1 MGNFAYPL
9 QAKGRNNNQ
18 ITNTNQKSSF
28 MKNLKYRISL
38 LVAGLLATLSL
49 SAQELSGVVKDSDG
63 LPLVGVS
70 VFVDGTTLGVSTDA
84 DGRYVINV
92 PDAKGKTLVF
102 SCIGMR
108 THSVTVGNSSRID
121 VILEEDA
128 NFLEETVVIG
138 YATVKRK
145 DLMGSVSSVDS
156 KALTAM
162 PVTSVSEAL
171 SGRMAGV
178 QVTTTEGDP
187 DAEVKIR
194 VRGSGSITQDSSPL
208 YIVDGF
214 PVESISDIP
223 ASDIQSIDVLKDAFS
238 TAIYG
243 SRGANGVVLVTTKG
257 GTSGK
262 FSVSYNAYWGMKKMA
277 NADAIQVNSPY
288 DFVRNQYEL
297 SMIRG
302 SYDDDYVPYFGSYE
316 DIDLYRNVGGND
328 WIRQVFGNTGTNYSH
343 NVSVSGSTDKVRWTA
358 SYSHIGDNAIMTGS
372 DYRRDNLNFK
382 ANFKPIRQLE
392 FDVNARYSNTRI
404 MGSGSNSMND
414 AGSTSGNGRLKH
426 SVQYTPIP
434 IAEGA
439 ASGSD
444 LEEDYGD
451 NAPPLQSVADNDNK
465 RVRCNWTVNGAVTW
479 HIIKNL
485 NLRVEAGLDD
495 YTQEN
500 NRFYGLTTYY
510 VGNTAQYQDHP
521 ATRYTDQYRQTI
533 RNTNT
538 LSYNFEE
545 VFKDDRHHLDI
556 LLGQE
561 YIVKK
566 SNELTAVV
574 ENFPDFFTSEMAWNF
589 MSTGTAIST
598 NNYYDQ
604 NDKLLSFFG
613 RVNYVFDDRYS
624 VSATMRADGSSKFTA
639 GNQWGYF
646 PSAAVSWTVS
656 NEPWMEKASG
666 WLSNLKLRYSYGTA
680 GNNNIPSGMTML
692 NFASF
697 STSWISQSDTYWSTV
712 TDGGDT
718 IMPNGDLTWETTVSH
733 NIGLDFSFFKSRL
746 SGSFE
751 LYHNTTNDLLIQF
764 PTAGSGYEFQYRNM
778 GSVQNRGFEVSLN
791 AVLVERENFGLTL
804 GANLSMNENMVTSLG
819 GLDRIESETQWAST
833 EIGTDYLVTVG
844 QPLGNIYGYES
855 DGMYTVDDF
864 TYNGTE
870 WVLND
875 DVVDCSA
882 VIGDQYM
889 RPGAMK
895 LKDQDGDG
903 EVTVDD
909 KKIIGNATPK
919 GFGGISL
926 TGYLYGFDFSANFN
940 YVFGNDIYN
949 ANKIEFTSTR
959 KYRNRNLMKT
969 DEQRWTN
976 IDWSTGQMITD
987 PEVLRDVNAGATLW
1001 SPAVGNAVLSDWA
1014 VEDGSF
1020 LRLSSATVGYTLPSQ
1035 LTMKAKISRLRFY
1048 VTGTNLF
1055 CLTRYSG
1062 YDPEVD
1068 TRRATPLTPGVDYS
1082 AYPKSIGFVV
1092 GLNLTF

>member
-1 MGNFAYPL
+1 M
-9 QAKGRNNNQ
+9 NNLTSK
-18 ITNTNQKSSF
+18 I
-28 MKNLKYRISL
+28 YL
-38 LVAGLLATLSL
+38 LIAGLFVTLTV
-49 SAQELSGVVKDSDG
+49 SAQQISGVVKDTG
-63 LPLVGVS
+63 GQPLAGVS
-70 VFVDGTTLGVSTDA
+70 VFIDGTTTGASTDV
-84 DGRYVINV
+84 DGKYVIDVDN
-92 PDAKGKTLVF
+92 ATGKVLVF
-102 SCIGMR
+102 SFIGMR
-108 THSVTVGNSSRID
+108 TQEVRIGNSLVYDI
-121 VILEEDA
+121 IMEEDA

-145 DLMGSVSSVDS
+145 DLIGSVSSVDS
-156 KALTAM
+156 KALAAM
-162 PVTSVSEAL
+162 PVTTVGEAL
-171 SGRMAGV
+171 TGRMAGV

-187 DAEVKIR
+187 DADIKIR

-262 FSVSYNAYWGMKKMA
+262 FSVSYNAYWGQKWMA
-277 NADAIQVNSPY
+277 NKDAIQVEDPY
-288 DFVRNQYEL
+288 SFVKSQYEL

-302 SYDDDYVPYFGSYE
+302 NYEDQYVPYFGLYE
-316 DIDLYRNVGGND
+316 DIGLYEGVQGND
-328 WIRQVFGNTGTNYSH
+328 WIGQVFGNTGTNFSH

-358 SYSHIGDNAIMTGS
+358 SYAHIGDNAIMTGS
-372 DYRRDNLNFK
+372 DYKRDNLNFK
-382 ANFKPIRQLE
+382 ANYKPIKELE
-392 FDVNARYSNTRI
+392 FDINARYSHTTI
-404 MGSGSNSMND
+404 MGSGSNSMDD

-426 SVQYTPIP
+426 SVQYSPIP
-434 IAEGA
+434 IAGGA
-439 ASGSD
+439 ISGSD

-465 RVRCNWTVNGAVTW
+465 RVRRNWTVNGAVTW

-485 NLRVEAGLDD
+485 NLRVEGGLED

-510 VGNTAQYQDHP
+510 VGNTAQYKNKP
-521 ATRYTDQYRQTI
+521 ATRYTDTYRQTI

-545 VFKDDRHHLDI
+545 VFNDDRHHLDL

-561 YIVKK
+561 YIFKR
-566 SNELTAVV
+566 SNELTSVV
-574 ENFPDFFTSEMAWNF
+574 ENFPDFFDSEMAWNF
-589 MSTGTAIST
+589 MSTGTSIST
-598 NNYYDQ
+598 NNYYDP

-613 RVNYVFDDRYS
+613 RVNYVFDNRYS
-624 VSATMRADGSSKFTA
+624 VSATMRADGSSKFTK

-646 PSAAVSWTVS
+646 PSAAASWTIS
-656 NEPWMEKASG
+656 NEPWMDGASL
-666 WLSNLKLRYSYGTA
+666 WLDNLKLRYSYGTA

-697 STSWISQSDTYWSTV
+697 STSWISQSGTYWSTV
-712 TDGGDT
+712 TDDGDT
-718 IMPNGDLTWETTVSH
+718 IMPNEDLTWETTISH

-746 SGSFE
+746 NGSVE
-751 LYHNTTNDLLIQF
+751 LYHNTTKDLLIQF

-778 GSVQNRGFEVSLN
+778 GSVRNRGIEVSLN
-791 AVLVERENFGLTL
+791 AVLVEKENFGLTL
-804 GANLSMNENMVTSLG
+804 GANLSLNQNEVTSLG
-819 GLDRIESETQWAST
+819 GLSRIEAVTEWAST
-833 EIGTDYLVTVG
+833 EVGTDYIVEVG
-844 QPLGNIYGYES
+844 RPLGNIYGYES
-855 DGMYTVDDF
+855 DGFYKASDF
-864 TYNGTE
+864 TYDGTK
-870 WVLND
+870 WVLNEG
-875 DVVDCSA
+875 VVDCSS
-882 VIGDQYM
+882 VIGSDYL

-895 LKDQDGDG
+895 LKDQDGNG
-903 EVTVDD
+903 SVTVDD
-909 KKIIGNATPK
+909 KRVIGNSTPK
-919 GFGGISL
+919 GFGGITLS
-926 TGYLYGFDFSANFN
+926 GYLYGFDFSANFN

-949 ANKIEFTSTR
+949 ANKIEFTSSR
-959 KYRNRNLMKT
+959 KYSNRNLMKT

-976 IDWSTGQMITD
+976 IDWSTGQLITD
-987 PEVLRDVNAGATLW
+987 PDQLDQVNANATLW

-1020 LRLSSATVGYTLPSQ
+1020 LRLTSATIGYTLPSHI
-1035 LTMKAKISRLRFY
+1035 TMKAKISRLRFY

-1055 CLTRYSG
+1055 CLTNYSG

-1082 AYPKSIGFVV
+1082 AYPKSIGYVV
-1092 GLNLTF
+1092 GVNLTF

>member
-1 MGNFAYPL
+1 M
-9 QAKGRNNNQ
+9 NNLTSKIYLLIVGLFVTMTVSAQQ
-18 ITNTNQKSSF
+18 IT
-28 MKNLKYRISL
+28 
-38 LVAGLLATLSL
+38 
-49 SAQELSGVVKDSDG
+49 GVVRDTG
-63 LPLVGVS
+63 GQPLTGVS
-70 VFVDGTTLGVSTDA
+70 VFIDGTTTGASTDI
-84 DGRYVINV
+84 DGRYVIDVDN
-92 PDAKGKTLVF
+92 PQGKTLIF
-102 SCIGMR
+102 SFIGMR
-108 THSVTVGNSSRID
+108 TQEVRIGNSLVYDI
-121 VILEEDA
+121 VMEEDA

-145 DLMGSVSSVDS
+145 DLIGSVSSVDS
-156 KALTAM
+156 KALAAM
-162 PVTSVSEAL
+162 PVTTVGEAL
-171 SGRMAGV
+171 TGRMAGV

-187 DAEVKIR
+187 DAEIKIR

-262 FSVSYNAYWGMKKMA
+262 FSVSYNAYWGQKWMA
-277 NADAIQVNSPY
+277 NKDAIEVNSAY
-288 DFVRNQYEL
+288 DFVKSQYEL
-297 SMIRG
+297 SQIRG
-302 SYDDDYVPYFGSYE
+302 RYDEDYVSYFGIYDDMGLYE
-316 DIDLYRNVGGND
+316 NVQGND
-328 WIRQVFGNTGTNYSH
+328 WIGQVFGNTGTNFSH
-343 NVSVSGSTDKVRWTA
+343 NLSVSGSTDKVRWTA

-372 DYRRDNLNFK
+372 DYKRDNLNFK
-382 ANFKPIRQLE
+382 ANYKPIKELE
-392 FDVNARYSNTRI
+392 FDINARYSHTSIR
-404 MGSGSNSMND
+404 GSGSNSMND

-439 ASGSD
+439 VSGSD

-451 NAPPLQSVADNDNK
+451 NAPPLQSVADNDNL
-465 RVRCNWTVNGAVTW
+465 RVRRNWTVNGAVTW

-485 NLRVEAGLDD
+485 NLRVEGGLED
-495 YTQEN
+495 YSQEN

-510 VGNTAQYQDHP
+510 VGNTAQYQDKP
-521 ATRYTDQYRQTI
+521 ATRYTDTYRQTI

-538 LSYNFEE
+538 LSYNFAE
-545 VFKDDRHHLDI
+545 VFADQRHHLD
-556 LLGQE
+556 LMLGQE
-561 YIVKK
+561 FIFRK

-574 ENFPDFFTSEMAWNF
+574 ENFPDFFDAETAWNF

-598 NNYYDQ
+598 NNYYDP

-624 VSATMRADGSSKFTA
+624 VSATMRADGSSKFTK

-646 PSAAVSWTVS
+646 PSAAASWTIS
-656 NEPWMEKASG
+656 NESWMQGASR
-666 WLSNLKLRYSYGTA
+666 WLDNLKLRYSYGTA
-680 GNNNIPSGMTML
+680 GNNNIPAGMTML

-697 STSWISQSDTYWSTV
+697 STSWISQSNTYWAPV

-718 IMPNGDLTWETTVSH
+718 IMPNPDLSWEKTLSH
-733 NIGLDFSFFKSRL
+733 NLGLDFSFFKGRL

-751 LYHNTTNDLLIQF
+751 VYHNTTKDLLIQF

-778 GSVQNRGFEVSLN
+778 GSVRNRGFEVSLN
-791 AVLVERENFGLTL
+791 AVLVEKDNFGLTL
-804 GANLSMNENMVTSLG
+804 GANLSMNENMVTDLG
-819 GLDRIESETQWAST
+819 GLDKIESETQWAST
-833 EIGTDYLVTVG
+833 EVGTDYVVEVG
-844 QPLGNIYGYES
+844 QPLGNMYGYVS
-855 DGMYTVDDF
+855 DGMYSVNDF
-864 TYNGTE
+864 TSDGNGGWT
-870 WVLND
+870 LNPGVAD
-875 DVVDCSA
+875 ASG
-882 VIGDQYM
+882 VIGDTYM

-895 LKDQDGDG
+895 LKDISGPDGVPDG
-903 EVTVDD
+903 KIDAND
-909 KKIIGNATPK
+909 KVIIGNAQPK
-919 GFGGISL
+919 GFGGITL
-926 TGYLYGFDFSANFN
+926 TGYLYGIDFSANFN

-949 ANKIEFTSTR
+949 ANKIEFTSSR
-959 KYRNRNLMKT
+959 KYNNRNFMKT

-976 IDWSTGQMITD
+976 IDWNTGQLITD
-987 PEVLRDVNAGATLW
+987 PDQLAEVNANATLW

-1014 VEDGSF
+1014 IEDGSF
-1020 LRLSSATVGYTLPSQ
+1020 LRLTSATIGYTLPSHI
-1035 LTMKAKISRLRFY
+1035 TMKAKISRLRFY

-1055 CLTRYSG
+1055 CLTKYSG

-1082 AYPKSIGFVV
+1082 AYPKSIGYVV
-1092 GLNLTF
+1092 GVNLTF

>member
-1 MGNFAYPL
+1 
-9 QAKGRNNNQ
+9 
-18 ITNTNQKSSF
+18 
-28 MKNLKYRISL
+28 MKNLKYKISL
-38 LVAGLLATLSL
+38 LVAGLFATLSL
-49 SAQELSGVVKDSDG
+49 SAQEYSGAVKDAG
-63 LPLVGVS
+63 GQPLAGVS
-70 VFVDGTTLGVSTDA
+70 VFVEGTTLGVSTDA
-84 DGRYVINV
+84 DGKYVINV

-108 THSVTVGNSSRID
+108 SHSVVIGNSKRID
-121 VILEEDA
+121 VVLEEDA

-156 KALTAM
+156 KALTAV
-162 PVTSVSEAL
+162 PVTTVGEAL

-187 DAEVKIR
+187 DADIKIR

-214 PVESISDIP
+214 PVESISDIA

-277 NADAIQVNSPY
+277 NADAIKVGTPY
-288 DFVRNQYEL
+288 DFAKNQYEL

-302 SYDDDYVPYFGSYE
+302 SYEDDYVPYFGVFD
-316 DIDLYRNVGGND
+316 DIDLYQNVQGND
-328 WIRQVFGNTGTNYSH
+328 WVQQVFGNTGTNFSQ

-358 SYSHIGDNAIMTGS
+358 SYSHIGDNAIMVGS
-372 DYRRDNLNFK
+372 TYKRDNLNFK
-382 ANFKPIRQLE
+382 ANYKPIKQLE
-392 FDVNARYSNTRI
+392 FDVNARYSHTKI

-426 SVQYTPIP
+426 AVQYMPIP
-434 IAEGA
+434 VAEGA
-439 ASGSD
+439 VSGSD

-451 NAPPLQSVADNDNK
+451 NAPPLQSVADNDNR
-465 RVRCNWTVNGAVTW
+465 RVRRNWTVNGAVTW
-479 HIIKNL
+479 HILKNL
-485 NLRVEAGLDD
+485 NLRVEGGLED

-500 NRFYGLTTYY
+500 DRFYGMTTYY
-510 VGNTAQYQDHP
+510 VGNTAQYPDHP
-521 ATRYTDQYRQTI
+521 ATRYTDLYRQTI

-538 LSYNFEE
+538 LSYNFKEL
-545 VFKDDRHHLDI
+545 FKNDRHHLDI

-589 MSTGTAIST
+589 MSTGTSVST
-598 NNYYDQ
+598 NNYYDP

-613 RVNYVFDDRYS
+613 RVNYVYDDRYS
-624 VSATMRADGSSKFTA
+624 VSATMRADGSSKFTK

-646 PSAAVSWTVS
+646 PSAAVSWTLS
-656 NEPWMEKASG
+656 NEPWMKGASK
-666 WLSNLKLRYSYGTA
+666 WLNNLKLRYSYGTA

-718 IMPNGDLTWETTVSH
+718 IMPNEDLSWETTISH
-733 NIGLDFSFFKSRL
+733 NIGLDFAFFNSRL
-746 SGSFE
+746 TGSFE
-751 LYHNTTNDLLIQF
+751 LYHNTTKDLLIQF

-778 GSVQNRGFEVSLN
+778 GSVRNRGFEVSLN
-791 AVLVERENFGLTL
+791 AVLVEKENFGLTL
-804 GANLSMNENMVTSLG
+804 GANLSINENMVTSLG

-864 TYNGTE
+864 TYDGSK
-870 WVLND
+870 WVLNEG
-875 DVVDCSA
+875 VADCSS
-882 VIGDQYM
+882 VIGSDYL

-895 LKDQDGDG
+895 LKDQNGDG
-903 EVTVDD
+903 KVTSAD

-919 GFGGISL
+919 GFGGVSI

-949 ANKIEFTSTR
+949 ANKIEFTSSR
-959 KYRNRNLMKT
+959 KYRNRNLMQT
-969 DEQRWTN
+969 GEQRWTN
-976 IDWSTGQMITD
+976 IDWTTGALITD
-987 PEVLRDVNAGATLW
+987 KEQLREVNAGATLW

-1020 LRLSSATVGYTLPSQ
+1020 LRLTSATIGYTLPSQ
-1035 LTMKAKISRLRFY
+1035 LTMKARISRLRFY

-1055 CLTRYSG
+1055 CLTNYSG

-1068 TRRATPLTPGVDYS
+1068 TRRSTPLTPGVDYS

-1092 GLNLTF
+1092 GVNLTF

>member
-1 MGNFAYPL
+1 
-9 QAKGRNNNQ
+9 
-18 ITNTNQKSSF
+18 
-28 MKNLKYRISL
+28 MKNLKYKISL

-302 SYDDDYVPYFGSYE
+302 SYDDDYVPYFGSYD
-316 DIDLYRNVGGND
+316 DIDLYRDVQGND
-328 WIRQVFGNTGTNYSH
+328 WIRQVFGNIGTNYSH

-372 DYRRDNLNFK
+372 TYRRDNLNFK

-465 RVRCNWTVNGAVTW
+465 RVRRNWTVNGAVTW

-733 NIGLDFSFFKSRL
+733 NIGLDFSFFKSRF

>member
-1 MGNFAYPL
+1 M
-9 QAKGRNNNQ
+9 NNLTSKIYLLVLGLLVSMTVSAQQ
-18 ITNTNQKSSF
+18 IT
-28 MKNLKYRISL
+28 
-38 LVAGLLATLSL
+38 
-49 SAQELSGVVKDSDG
+49 GVVKDTG
-63 LPLVGVS
+63 GQPLAGVS
-70 VFVDGTTLGVSTDA
+70 VFVDGTTTGASTDM
-84 DGRYVINV
+84 DGKYAIDVDN
-92 PDAKGKTLVF
+92 AHGKTLIF
-102 SCIGMR
+102 SFIGMR
-108 THSVTVGNSSRID
+108 TQEVRIGNSLVYD
-121 VILEEDA
+121 VIMEDDA

-145 DLMGSVSSVDS
+145 DLIGSVSSVDS
-156 KALTAM
+156 KALAAM
-162 PVTSVSEAL
+162 PVTTVGEAL
-171 SGRMAGV
+171 TGRMAGV

-187 DAEVKIR
+187 DADIKIR

-262 FSVSYNAYWGMKKMA
+262 FSVSYNAYWGQKWMA
-277 NADAIQVNSPY
+277 NKDAIEVNSPY
-288 DFVRNQYEL
+288 DFVKNQYEL
-297 SMIRG
+297 SMIKDR
-302 SYDDDYVPYFGSYE
+302 YEEDYLPYFGIY
-316 DIDLYRNVGGND
+316 DDMGLYQDVAGND
-328 WIRQVFGNTGTNYSH
+328 WIQQVFGNTGTNFSH

-372 DYRRDNLNFK
+372 DYKRDNLNFK
-382 ANFKPIRQLE
+382 TNYKPIKELE
-392 FDVNARYSNTRI
+392 FDINARYSHTTI

-434 IAEGA
+434 IAQGVV
-439 ASGSD
+439 SGSD

-465 RVRCNWTVNGAVTW
+465 RVRRNWTVNGAVTW

-485 NLRVEAGLDD
+485 DLRVEGGLED
-495 YTQEN
+495 YSQEN
-500 NRFYGLTTYY
+500 NRFYGMTTYY
-510 VGNTAQYQDHP
+510 VGNTAQYKDRP
-521 ATRYTDQYRQTI
+521 ATRYTDTYRQTI

-538 LSYNFEE
+538 LSYNFAE
-545 VFKDDRHHLDI
+545 VFSDKSHHLDL

-561 YIVKK
+561 YIFKK
-566 SNELTAVV
+566 SNELTSVI
-574 ENFPDFFTSEMAWNF
+574 ENFPDFFDSEMAWNF

-598 NNYYDQ
+598 NNYYDP

-613 RVNYVFDDRYS
+613 RVNYVFDERYS
-624 VSATMRADGSSKFTA
+624 VSATMRADGSSKFTK

-646 PSAAVSWTVS
+646 PSAAASWTIS
-656 NEPWMEKASG
+656 NEPWMEGASS
-666 WLSNLKLRYSYGTA
+666 WLDNLKLRYSYGTA
-680 GNNNIPSGMTML
+680 GNNNIPAGMTML

-697 STSWISQSDTYWSTV
+697 STTWISQSNTYWAPV

-718 IMPNGDLTWETTVSH
+718 IMPNGDLSWETTISH
-733 NIGLDFSFFKSRL
+733 NIGLDFSFFKGRL

-751 LYHNTTNDLLIQF
+751 LYHNTTKDLLIQF

-778 GSVQNRGFEVSLN
+778 GSVRNRGFEVSLN
-791 AVLVERENFGLTL
+791 AVLVEKKNFGLTL
-804 GANLSMNENMVTSLG
+804 GANLSMNENLVTDLG
-819 GLDRIESETQWAST
+819 GLSRIESETQWAST
-833 EIGTDYLVTVG
+833 EIGTDYVVEVG
-844 QPLGNIYGYES
+844 QPLGNMYGYLS
-855 DGMYTVDDF
+855 DGFYTVNDF
-864 TYNGTE
+864 TSDGNGGWT
-870 WVLND
+870 LNSEVAD
-875 DVVDCSA
+875 ASG
-882 VIGDQYM
+882 VIGETYM

-895 LKDQDGDG
+895 LKDISGPDGVPDG
-903 EVTVDD
+903 KIDAND
-909 KKIIGNATPK
+909 KTIIGNAQPK
-919 GFGGISL
+919 GFGGVTL

-949 ANKIEFTSTR
+949 ANKIEFTSSR
-959 KYRNRNLMKT
+959 KYTNRNLMKT

-976 IDWSTGQMITD
+976 IDWSTGQLITD
-987 PEVLRDVNAGATLW
+987 PDQLAEVNANATLW

-1014 VEDGSF
+1014 IEDGSF
-1020 LRLSSATVGYTLPSQ
+1020 FRLTSATIGYTLPSHI
-1035 LTMKAKISRLRFY
+1035 TMKAKISRLRFY

-1055 CLTRYSG
+1055 CLTNYSG

-1082 AYPKSIGFVV
+1082 AYPKSIGYVV
-1092 GLNLTF
+1092 GVNLTF